1 MFYVKW
7 LAAVSGGL
15 FFQGWITTV
24 TSRLLRLYFL
34 VK

>member
-15 FFQGWITTV
+15 FFQGWSTTV
-24 TSRLLRLYFL
+24 MSGSLG
-34 VK
+34 